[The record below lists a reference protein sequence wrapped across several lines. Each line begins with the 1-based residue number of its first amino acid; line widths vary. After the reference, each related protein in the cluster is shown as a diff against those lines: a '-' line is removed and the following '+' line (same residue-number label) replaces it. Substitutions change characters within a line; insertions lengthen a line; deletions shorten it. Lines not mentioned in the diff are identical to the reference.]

1 MLNKCVIS
9 LISVRLTVLIT
20 ILLNKSYL
28 HYSHALANT
37 NFLTR
42 SGSGLQIG
50 FYLERAGRDYVI
62 FERDGLAGE
71 NFETFYAFYVIPF
84 LFPLLDTLQRL
95 VSTVSYRSS
104 GREQYKFRK
113 FSPAIASIKV
123 SIAIIWALF
132 NTRESA

>member
-37 NFLTR
+37 NFFTR

-71 NFETFYAFYVIPF
+71 NF
-84 LFPLLDTLQRL
+84 
-95 VSTVSYRSS
+95 
-104 GREQYKFRK
+104 
-113 FSPAIASIKV
+113 
-123 SIAIIWALF
+123 
-132 NTRESA
+132 

>member
-1 MLNKCVIS
+1 MLDKCVIS

-71 NFETFYAFYVIPF
+71 NF
-84 LFPLLDTLQRL
+84 
-95 VSTVSYRSS
+95 
-104 GREQYKFRK
+104 
-113 FSPAIASIKV
+113 
-123 SIAIIWALF
+123 
-132 NTRESA
+132 

>member
-1 MLNKCVIS
+1 MLNKSVIS

-28 HYSHALANT
+28 HYTPMLLLTT
-37 NFLTR
+37 NFFTR

-71 NFETFYAFYVIPF
+71 NF
-84 LFPLLDTLQRL
+84 
-95 VSTVSYRSS
+95 
-104 GREQYKFRK
+104 
-113 FSPAIASIKV
+113 
-123 SIAIIWALF
+123 
-132 NTRESA
+132 

>member
-20 ILLNKSYL
+20 ILL
-28 HYSHALANT
+28 HALANT
-37 NFLTR
+37 NFFTR

-71 NFETFYAFYVIPF
+71 NF
-84 LFPLLDTLQRL
+84 
-95 VSTVSYRSS
+95 
-104 GREQYKFRK
+104 
-113 FSPAIASIKV
+113 
-123 SIAIIWALF
+123 
-132 NTRESA
+132 

>member
-1 MLNKCVIS
+1 ML
-9 LISVRLTVLIT
+9 LLT
-20 ILLNKSYL
+20 L

-71 NFETFYAFYVIPF
+71 NF
-84 LFPLLDTLQRL
+84 
-95 VSTVSYRSS
+95 
-104 GREQYKFRK
+104 
-113 FSPAIASIKV
+113 
-123 SIAIIWALF
+123 
-132 NTRESA
+132 